1 MPTHVSA
8 WLESSHLGKL
18 KTASGTS
25 SGLEAY
31 SQFFFWWLLLLYRV
45 QGSWEVE
52 GMQNQQ
58 LDSLICHACHAF
70 LGLLSAQAC
79 SLFNCE
85 IGIAREMLHFS
96 LPRLLSWWSTRK
108 GGLCLEP
115 AKNMAGDKHFWHV
128 TVGQIYL
135 VLSNLGSLQPHIPSS
150 SHTHINNVFK
160 DTVNII
166 AGSIWIG
173 KIH

>member
-18 KTASGTS
+18 KTASGTHQDLKPTLNFILVVVVIVQS
-25 SGLEAY
+25 ARVMGSRRDAESTARLPDLPCLSCLSWATICSGL
-31 SQFFFWWLLLLYRV
+31 FLI
-45 QGSWEVE
+45 
-52 GMQNQQ
+52 Q
-58 LDSLICHACHAF
+58 LWNW
-70 LGLLSAQAC
+70 
-79 SLFNCE
+79 NCKRNV
-85 IGIAREMLHFS
+85 AFS

-108 GGLCLEP
+108 GGRCLEP
-115 AKNMAGDKHFWHV
+115 EKNMAGDKHFWHV

-135 VLSNLGSLQPHIPSS
+135 VLSNPGSLQPHIPSS